1 MKKNTNKK
9 ILSIMFI
16 LLFFITIIT
25 AVNTSDDTN
34 TTKNTISDYNSI
46 STIKSDANIAIND
59 NNIKKSNIKNNTIS
73 TKEKTKQ
80 NKKESTVNSFDELYE
95 KIEDIKTNSNDQ
107 SETINLNPGNY
118 YITKTINWEGS
129 KTTKTLTINGNQIT
143 LDGQKQYQFITVA
156 EGYTLNLANITINNC
171 QSEEGSVINN
181 NGTVKIENSN
191 FNSNNGNNGGVNYNT
206 GNLTIENSNFN
217 SNNAGSGGV
226 NYNQNGNITIENSNF
241 NNNNA
246 TDGGVNHNGGNI
258 TIENSNFTQN
268 KATANGGINYNYVY
282 GNITIN
288 NSNFT
293 QNNATNGGVNSNN
306 NNGNLTIENSN
317 FTQNKATEY
326 GGVNSNGAI
335 LTINNSN
342 FTDNKA
348 TYGGVNNNSWWGT
361 LTINNSNFTD
371 NNITSP
377 DSNGLGG
384 VIYNED
390 ETWIIENS
398 TLLNTIGQN
407 NTIYSNNNITLKNV
421 VLNNIIDTP
430 KAYIQNTYCSPILI
444 DSLSENENI
453 TITVDNQ
460 TFNTN
465 KNIPTNTV
473 SFNYSF
479 TTSGNKTIKYT
490 YLTSYPDSNIN
501 LLINNVEA
509 VDIIEI
515 RPISD
520 IKVFDKITV
529 DVTLKKA
536 DGTIFTDE
544 LPVAFKIADK
554 IYDNITVTGGQTTQQ
569 IDTTT
574 LPVGN
579 YQLVVI
585 TGVEKQTQFNIIKR
599 DIEDKRIILPDTK
612 VFENTAVDVT
622 INDEVGEQLVGTIPV
637 EVVINGNS
645 LLSTNIIDG
654 KLQGE
659 IPTDTLTVGT
669 YDVEFKIPESDNY
682 NAKTFTTKVNIIK
695 RDIKDTTITL
705 PDTKV
710 FGNTAVDVTINDE
723 VEKQLVGT
731 VPVEVVINGN
741 TVLST
746 NIIDGKLQGEI
757 PTDTLTVGTYDV
769 EFKIPESDNYNAKTF
784 TTKVNI
790 IKRDIKDTTI
800 TLPDTKVFG
809 NTAVDVT
816 INDEVE
822 KQLVGTVPVEVVI
835 NGNTVLSTNIID
847 GKLQGEIPTDTLTLG
862 IYDVEFKIPESDNYN
877 AKIFTTTLK
886 IVKRNVTVEFT
897 TNTPKTTESLDISV
911 TIKDTDGVSIVD
923 NGKVTLKIDEEI
935 ISEADVK
942 DSKANLNYTL
952 PADIMAG
959 KHIVEI
965 EFSDVNYNLVNKIR
979 IFNVEKSSI
988 ADDILIPVA
997 EIKAREDVKINTTI
1011 VDMTGKQIEGSIP
1024 VEVIIDGKSQLNT
1037 IITNGVLNTIIPTT
1051 DLLPGDHN
1059 ITFKIKENGLYNAK
1073 EITNTLTINKRN
1085 TTLTIKTN
1093 TTKVLNTL
1101 TINITLNDENMT
1113 INGGNVVFK
1122 INNKVICDIDGN
1134 PIKVQLKDNKA
1145 QLNYTLPQEI
1155 GQGHYNITAVYESN
1169 TYNKVENSTPCDIE
1183 GLYIDVKD
1191 LNMSIKAKT
1200 QTVLNITLY
1209 DENGEQ
1215 LIGTIKGV
1223 IKLNDKTLTNTTIN
1237 NGVLYA
1243 ILDTQTQKVG
1253 NHKITVKLGE
1263 GKLYNAQE
1271 FNINLTI
1278 NKWCKCKYFNKY
1290 TYNIRWPYCWCKCNR

>member
-1 MKKNTNKK
+1 MN
-9 ILSIMFI
+9 
-16 LLFFITIIT
+16 
-25 AVNTSDDTN
+25 
-34 TTKNTISDYNSI
+34 
-46 STIKSDANIAIND
+46 
-59 NNIKKSNIKNNTIS
+59 
-73 TKEKTKQ
+73 
-80 NKKESTVNSFDELYE
+80 
-95 KIEDIKTNSNDQ
+95 
-107 SETINLNPGNY
+107 
-118 YITKTINWEGS
+118 
-129 KTTKTLTINGNQIT
+129 
-143 LDGQKQYQFITVA
+143 
-156 EGYTLNLANITINNC
+156 
-171 QSEEGSVINN
+171 
-181 NGTVKIENSN
+181 
-191 FNSNNGNNGGVNYNT
+191 
-206 GNLTIENSNFN
+206 
-217 SNNAGSGGV
+217 
-226 NYNQNGNITIENSNF
+226 
-241 NNNNA
+241 
-246 TDGGVNHNGGNI
+246 
-258 TIENSNFTQN
+258 
-268 KATANGGINYNYVY
+268 
-282 GNITIN
+282 
-288 NSNFT
+288 
-293 QNNATNGGVNSNN
+293 
-306 NNGNLTIENSN
+306 
-317 FTQNKATEY
+317 
-326 GGVNSNGAI
+326 
-335 LTINNSN
+335 
-342 FTDNKA
+342 
-348 TYGGVNNNSWWGT
+348 
-361 LTINNSNFTD
+361 
-371 NNITSP
+371 
-377 DSNGLGG
+377 
-384 VIYNED
+384 
-390 ETWIIENS
+390 
-398 TLLNTIGQN
+398 
-407 NTIYSNNNITLKNV
+407 
-421 VLNNIIDTP
+421 
-430 KAYIQNTYCSPILI
+430 
-444 DSLSENENI
+444 
-453 TITVDNQ
+453 
-460 TFNTN
+460 
-465 KNIPTNTV
+465 
-473 SFNYSF
+473 
-479 TTSGNKTIKYT
+479 
-490 YLTSYPDSNIN
+490 
-501 LLINNVEA
+501 
-509 VDIIEI
+509 
-515 RPISD
+515 
-520 IKVFDKITV
+520 
-529 DVTLKKA
+529 
-536 DGTIFTDE
+536 
-544 LPVAFKIADK
+544 
-554 IYDNITVTGGQTTQQ
+554 
-569 IDTTT
+569 
-574 LPVGN
+574 
-579 YQLVVI
+579 
-585 TGVEKQTQFNIIKR
+585 
-599 DIEDKRIILPDTK
+599 
-612 VFENTAVDVT
+612 VT
-622 INDEVGEQLVGTIPV
+622 INDDVGE
-637 EVVINGNS
+637 
-645 LLSTNIIDG
+645 
-654 KLQGE
+654 
-659 IPTDTLTVGT
+659 
-669 YDVEFKIPESDNY
+669 
-682 NAKTFTTKVNIIK
+682 
-695 RDIKDTTITL
+695 
-705 PDTKV
+705 
-710 FGNTAVDVTINDE
+710 
-723 VEKQLVGT
+723 QLVGT
-731 VPVEVVINGN
+731 VPVEVVVNGN

-1278 NKWCKCKYFNKY
+1278 NK
-1290 TYNIRWPYCWCKCNR
+1290 